1 MSDKPKTAKQIAR
14 DLVAQCREELSA
26 DAVVLIITGSR
37 GRKTYTQ
44 HFMSGNVHACRGA
57 LADVFEAECEPVP
70 EEEEADDEEEEDAED
85 NPDQR
90 PEIQ

>member
-1 MSDKPKTAKQIAR
+1 MSDKPKTPKQIAR

-37 GRKTYTQ
+37 GRKTYTH

-57 LADVFEAECEPVP
+57 LAEVFEQECEPAP
-70 EEEEADDEEEEDAED
+70 EEEEDDEEEDAED
-85 NPDQR
+85 NPDER
-90 PEIQ
+90 PEIK